1 MGGISRRAWLRR
13 AALVP
18 LATAVGGCSAG
29 ADLVRGRR
37 SVRVAVS
44 WSAAELAAFRR
55 VIERLNRLPG
65 MPPLPYSVDPV
76 PLGDD
81 IAAAFA
87 AGGSGRPDIV
97 MLPRPGLV
105 QENLDALAPLPD
117 GVWPLGEAGESYA
130 PIWRALL
137 FQPDPGTD
145 TRVPYGLPWKLA
157 HKSLVWYRACLFDQH
172 GLEAPRTWSEWVD
185 LNDELASREI
195 APLAVAGGDGWM
207 LTDFFENV
215 LLARSPCAY
224 DLLTNPGPR
233 PWNAPAVREAFVL
246 LGRMWA
252 APGALA
258 GGVRRSLVQ
267 QFPDAVLE
275 VFRYHRAAMVVV
287 PDFAEPIV
295 RRFGENPEGCADDVG
310 IFAFPRIGSGT
321 RPLVAG
327 GDVAVLTR
335 PAGADAQ
342 DLLRRLA
349 RPEAALEW
357 ISRDGGFIAANRT
370 TRDDLYSREIGPI
383 ARQLRD
389 ERFRFDLSDQ
399 LGAIGSR
406 EGLWRVLQD
415 FLARVGNGRTDLVDG
430 AADEAIS
437 RLQAIEDS
445 PHVDRRDLRRR
456 ALARR
461 RAAAGIEAC
470 ERVGPHG
477 GTADGGPDGD

>member
-1 MGGISRRAWLRR
+1 MPTLSRRAWLRT
-13 AALVP
+13 AALLP
-18 LATAVGGCSAG
+18 LATAVGGCSTG
-29 ADLVRGRR
+29 AELFGLQRR
-37 SVRVAVS
+37 VRVAVS

-55 VIERLNRLPG
+55 VLDRIDRLPG
-65 MPPLPYSVDPV
+65 MPKRDYSVDLV

-87 AGGSGRPDIV
+87 AGGTGRPDVV

-105 QENLDALAPLPD
+105 KDNLEALAPLPD

-172 GLEAPRTWSEWVD
+172 GLEPPRTWSEWIA
-185 LNDELASREI
+185 LNVELTRRRI

-215 LLARSPCAY
+215 LLARSSCAY
-224 DLLTNPGPR
+224 DMLTNPGPR
-233 PWNAPAVREAFVL
+233 PWDAPAVRAAFVL
-246 LGRMWA
+246 LGQMWS

-295 RRFGENPEGCADDVG
+295 RRFGENPVGCADDVG
-310 IFAFPRIGSGT
+310 IFAFPRIGTGA

-349 RPEAALEW
+349 RPEAAQEW

-370 TRDDLYSREIGPI
+370 ARDDLYSPEIEPF

-389 ERFRFDLSDQ
+389 EPFRFDLSDQ

-415 FLARVGNGRTDLVDG
+415 FLARVGNGHADQVES
-430 AADEAIS
+430 AADEAIA
-437 RLQAIEDS
+437 RLQTIEDS
-445 PHVDRRDLRRR
+445 PSGDQGDIEER
-456 ALARR
+456 AHARR
-461 RAAAGIEAC
+461 QTTAGIEAC
-470 ERVGPHG
+470 ERG
-477 GTADGGPDGD
+477 GFDDD